1 MGLISRLPIKG
12 RETPSKK
19 TWKRYF
25 EARVAVMV
33 EWYGSSE
40 QEIMRLIVEKM
51 ELGYRGDQVFDAVKE
66 DLEGR
71 STKIVDRR

>member
-1 MGLISRLPIKG
+1 LRFLTRMRRRGRTPG
-12 RETPSKK
+12 RE

-33 EWYGSSE
+33 EWYGIPE
-40 QEIMRLIVEKM
+40 CEVLGLITEKM
-51 ELGYRGDQVFDAVKE
+51 EMGYRGDEVFDAVKE